1 MLMAILAADFAVSGW
16 LANVTCAPA
25 LAESK
30 SIPVVRVA
38 VLRMLKVVFVIVE
51 VPAHRFWLL
60 MHMDGTCSRIA
71 NNYFAISPKLPSYSS
86 MTPKPE
92 PAGNSF
98 ARLAYEGYSRIL
110 RNYLMNRVRNNEDAR
125 ELAQEV
131 WTRLLRVTDPDKIR
145 EPRRYIYRV
154 AAHVVAEYQDC
165 RRRNPVQFDSE
176 VFDQTAMGVAEKV
189 DGIEQL
195 KAQADVMQALQPVP
209 PMLREV
215 VLLRLRDGLAYEEIG
230 ARLGLTAGTA
240 KRYFFSAMTLARKA
254 WTRNG
259 Q

>member
-1 MLMAILAADFAVSGW
+1 
-16 LANVTCAPA
+16 
-25 LAESK
+25 
-30 SIPVVRVA
+30 
-38 VLRMLKVVFVIVE
+38 
-51 VPAHRFWLL
+51 
-60 MHMDGTCSRIA
+60 
-71 NNYFAISPKLPSYSS
+71 

-92 PAGNSF
+92 PAGTSF
-98 ARLAYEGYSRIL
+98 ARLAYEGYARIL
-110 RNYLMNRVRNNEDAR
+110 RNYLMNRVRNREDAR

-131 WTRLLRVTDPDKIR
+131 WTRLLRVTDPNKIR

-165 RRRNPVQFDSE
+165 KRRSPVDFDSE
-176 VFDQTAMGVAEKV
+176 IFDQSALDAVEKS
-189 DGIEQL
+189 DGLEQL
-195 KAQADVMQALQPVP
+195 KAQADVMQALRPVP

-240 KRYFFSAMTLARKA
+240 KRYFFSGMTLARKG
-254 WTRNG
+254 WTRTG